1 MGITGR
7 SHILITP
14 GICERVEAN
23 VFSLIKHAAVYILL
37 LLWLWRILHEDYS

>member
-7 SHILITP
+7 SYILITP

-23 VFSLIKHAAVYILL
+23 VFSIIKHAAVYILL
-37 LLWLWRILHEDYS
+37 LWLWWILHEDYS